1 MRYFQLVTVCALLT
15 ASTASASLMT
25 PASYG
30 EAKYTVTNNLG
41 TKSGTVEVVDEF
53 GSFGGG
59 NLSKDGFLF
68 RLDWDIDPTLSW
80 SYTTTASGP
89 HTILVSTAILPGN
102 YNLLFVS
109 GGYTL
114 TGARRGKGAKISD
127 VKIEAYAPL
136 PTAPINYIPEGDVTV
151 KGISTPVKGTLTRSN
166 DNTNKGGIGLLVPFS
181 TRTFSDMGVKIT
193 FNATLNPGDQLSLN
207 GTMEVQQMVPEPAT
221 WVLLGAA
228 LVTLGALRRRMA

>member
-1 MRYFQLVTVCALLT
+1 MKYVQFVTVCALLT

-25 PASYG
+25 AASYG
-30 EAKYTVTNNLG
+30 EAKYTVTNSLG
-41 TKSGTVEVVDEF
+41 TKSGMVEVVDEV
-53 GSFGGG
+53 GNLGGG
-59 NLSKDGFLF
+59 DLSADGFAF
-68 RLDWDIDPTLSW
+68 RLDWDVDPALSW

-114 TGARRGKGAKISD
+114 TGTRRGKGATISD

-136 PTAPINYIPEGDVTV
+136 PIAPINYIPEGNVTI
-151 KGISTPVKGTLTRSN
+151 KGTSAPVKGTLTRSN
-166 DNTNKGGIGLLVPFS
+166 DNTNQGGIGSLVPFT

-193 FNATLNPGDQLSLN
+193 FNAKLNPGDKLSLN
-207 GTMEVQQMVPEPAT
+207 GTMEVEQLVPEPGT
-221 WVLLGAA
+221 WGLIGAA
-228 LVTLGALRRRMA
+228 LMTLGALRRRMV